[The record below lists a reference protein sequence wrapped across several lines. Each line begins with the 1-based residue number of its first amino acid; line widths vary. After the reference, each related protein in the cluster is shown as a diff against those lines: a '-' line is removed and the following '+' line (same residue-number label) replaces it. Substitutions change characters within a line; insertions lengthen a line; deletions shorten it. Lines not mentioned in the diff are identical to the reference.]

1 MRIGSIDSI
10 SQIYQTQTGA
20 IGKTQSV
27 QKQDEVQV
35 SDEAL
40 MRGIAYRA
48 TKDSPE
54 VRMDLVNDI
63 KNQIQNGT
71 YDVSARDVSEKIVN
85 QLSM

>member
-20 IGKTQSV
+20 IGKPQSV

-48 TKDSPE
+48 AKDTPD